1 MSGWLTAHFLKAAAP
16 ILKATA
22 PVLKTTA
29 PVLKATAPVP
39 KAAASAAACALVAS
53 IAGCGQS
60 GPPGGQGSPG
70 RPASPAAFLSAYVRP
85 DGRVLRPDQGGDT
98 VSEGQAYGMLLAEV
112 ARDNGAFNRIWGW
125 TRAHLERGD
134 GLFAYHADAA
144 GHVVDPQPASD
155 ADVLIA
161 WALLRYHGANA
172 AALHGDG
179 RRVANAVLAHEV
191 TPGPGGEPVLA
202 AGPWATGRPATLNP
216 SYWSLA
222 ALQGLATLTGD
233 TRWQRLAGAAVSL
246 TQQFTQGGRL
256 LPPDWAEL
264 TAAGQLRPEPAPNG
278 AVPQAQYGL
287 DAQRTVVWFAIACNQ
302 QARALS
308 ARWWPKL
315 KENPQAQAI
324 ALNLDGGVLNGS
336 PSVLPLVAAASAAHA
351 ADDRAASESLLHR
364 AGQQQRT
371 DPTYYGG
378 AWAALGPAL
387 LSGGALA
394 HC

>member
-16 ILKATA
+16 VLKAAA
-22 PVLKTTA
+22 PVLKTAA
-29 PVLKATAPVP
+29 P
-39 KAAASAAACALVAS
+39 AAAFALVATVAS
-53 IAGCGQS
+53 CGQS
-60 GPPGGQGSPG
+60 GSPGGHASSGHPG
-70 RPASPAAFLSAYVRP
+70 PAAAFLSAYTRP

-112 ARDNGAFNRIWGW
+112 AGDNGAFNRIWGW
-125 TRAHLERGD
+125 ARSHLQRGD

-144 GHVVDPQPASD
+144 GHVIDPQPASD

-161 WALLRYHGANA
+161 WALLRYHGPGASA
-172 AALHGDG
+172 RHGDG
-179 RRVANAVLAHEV
+179 RRVANAVLAREV

-202 AGPWATGRPATLNP
+202 AGPWATGSPATLNP

-222 ALQGLATLTGD
+222 AMRGLAALTGD
-233 TRWQRLAGAAVSL
+233 TRWQRLSGAALSL

-264 TAAGQLRPEPAPNG
+264 TAAGQLRAEPAPNG
-278 AVPQAQYGL
+278 GGGGSSPRADTAQAQYGL
-287 DAQRTVVWFAIACNQ
+287 DAQRTVVWFATACNR

-308 ARWWPKL
+308 AQWWPKL
-315 KENPQAQAI
+315 KQNPQSQAI
-324 ALNLDGGVLNGS
+324 TLSLDGGVLNGS
-336 PSVLPLVAAASAAHA
+336 PSVLPLVASASAAHA
-351 ADDRAASESLLHR
+351 AGDRAATETLLHR

-387 LSGGALA
+387 LPGGALE
-394 HC
+394 HCASPGG